1 MARNTIVM
9 DLNRCVGCM
18 GCNTAC
24 KTVNEVEIGNY
35 WSRVMRVENVPADMS
50 TWPEGAQWYYLPIQ
64 CQHCVDAP
72 CVNVCPTGA
81 SYVAEDGTVQVT
93 AEECIGCESCMKAC
107 PYSIRY
113 IDEADLVAKKCTM
126 CKELIDEGGLP
137 QCVSQCVGLAKW
149 FGDLDEDPTMKSFRG
164 GYDQTLGEAC
174 MEFTDDQVY
183 TLPDTGNGP
192 SIRYILRGKKW
203 DDTVN
208 FTIIQ
213 GGHGHG
219 LPNY

>member
-18 GCNTAC
+18 SCNAAC

-35 WSRVMRVENVPADMS
+35 WTRIIRVENVPADMS
-50 TWPEGAQWYYLPIQ
+50 AWPEGAQWYYLPMQ
-64 CQHCVDAP
+64 CQHCAEAP

-81 SYVAEDGTVQVT
+81 SHVAEDGTVQVT

-107 PYSIRY
+107 PYSVRY
-113 IDEADLVAKKCTM
+113 IDAEKLVAMKCTMCADLVA
-126 CKELIDEGGLP
+126 EGNIP
-137 QCVSQCVGLAKW
+137 QCVSQCVGMAKW
-149 FGDLDEDPTMKSFRG
+149 FGDLDEDPSMKSFRG

-174 MEFTDDQVY
+174 MEFSDDQVY
-183 TLPDTGNGP
+183 TLPDDGNGP
-192 SIRYILRGKKW
+192 AIRYILRGKTW
-203 DDTVN
+203 DDSVD
-208 FTIIQ
+208 FSILQ